1 MLFRK
6 TLGLDL
12 GSDTT
17 QIYLGGSGIVINE
30 PTIVAVNT
38 LTNGVVAV
46 GEEAKKMLARTPSHI
61 SAVRP
66 VAGGVIA
73 DFDLAKELIQT
84 LVERNNLPWSWLTRA
99 IVSVPTSLTEV
110 ERKSVEDLL
119 KEIGL
124 NPVYVLE
131 QPLAAAF
138 GGRLAVGQPT
148 AHFIVD
154 VGAGTTDMAIISL
167 DGIVVSKRL
176 KIAGNYL
183 NQEIIKGVRDEF
195 KLIIGEP
202 TAEEIKIQV
211 GSVLPWSEKLEIVVR
226 GRDLASGLPRELTLK
241 DTQVRFWLQ
250 RPAKAIVDAAKDLL
264 ESAPPELVGDI
275 YKNGIYLC
283 GGGSLIRG
291 LDQLFEKE
299 IGVAVQMVEDPL
311 TCVARGAGIFCDRFE
326 ELSHL
331 LHNQPRSPIS

>member
-12 GSDTT
+12 GTDTT
-17 QIYLGGSGIVINE
+17 QIYLGGSGIVVNE

-38 LTNGVVAV
+38 LTNGIVAV

-61 SAVRP
+61 TAVRP
-66 VAGGVIA
+66 VLGGVIA
-73 DFDLAKELIQT
+73 DFDLAKELIQA
-84 LVERNNLPWSWLTRA
+84 LVENNNIPWSWLTRA

-138 GGRLAVGQPT
+138 GGRLPVGQPT

-176 KIAGNYL
+176 KIAGNYM

-226 GRDLASGLPRELTLK
+226 GRDLQSGLPRELTLK
-241 DTQVRFWLQ
+241 DSQVRFWLQ
-250 RPAKAIVDAAKDLL
+250 RPAKNIVDAAKDLL

-299 IGVAVQMVEDPL
+299 IGVGVQTVEDPL

-326 ELSHL
+326 ELNHL